1 MNACI
6 KYKMESKDK
15 LKEVDTKN
23 STCYY
28 FGDIMRVVDI
38 DFNNV
43 LLDEE

>member
-1 MNACI
+1 
-6 KYKMESKDK
+6 MESKDK

-23 STCYY
+23 RKCYY
-28 FGDIMRVVDI
+28 FGYTMRVVDI